1 MGWFSTDYLKLEIL
15 MRLNITDR
23 SGRGAT
29 RWTPLTEHPKI
40 SQNQTRIALAA
51 LNYGRL
57 VVNQRETRTDLF
69 HRVSDAAERLAQGQ
83 KEFAVTSW
91 SMKVGGIE
99 LPVWPWTIESP
110 EQVANGKVYVAKLQ
124 EVKSGTFSVNLKT
137 AWGQELILTPVAALL
152 PLYILSKEL
161 DEQSSISLGKT
172 LLQMNRYWRSP
183 ESAIR
188 IGSEAEAFKSA
199 ISVLIA

>member
-15 MRLNITDR
+15 MHLNITAR
-23 SGRGAT
+23 SGRGAI
-29 RWTPLTEHPKI
+29 RWTPLAEHPKI

-69 HRVSDAAERLAQGQ
+69 HRVSEAAERLAQGQ

-99 LPVWPWTIESP
+99 LPVWPWSIESP
-110 EQVANGKVYVAKLQ
+110 EQLTDGKLYVATLQ
-124 EVKSGTFSVNLKT
+124 GAKAGTFSVNLKM
-137 AWGQELILTPVAALL
+137 ARGQELILTPVAALL
-152 PLYILSKEL
+152 PLCVLSKEL

-183 ESAIR
+183 ESATR
-188 IGSEAEAFKSA
+188 IGSEVEAFKSA
-199 ISVLIA
+199 LSVLVA